1 MIHKEQGSLLPKSF
15 SRLLLLTLVMKGANT
30 AMTLVGVQAHVI
42 TGMISLEL
50 LTVIE
55 RLSTVL
61 SKKEICVL
69 NALSLYTGR
78 TGTTELVLNVSRI
91 VKYVIKTPWSVSL
104 VEKDTGLTTKP
115 KVVQMNGLR
124 MLLVTLLKIAYR

>member
-42 TGMISLEL
+42 TGMISSEL

-55 RLSTVL
+55 KLSTVL